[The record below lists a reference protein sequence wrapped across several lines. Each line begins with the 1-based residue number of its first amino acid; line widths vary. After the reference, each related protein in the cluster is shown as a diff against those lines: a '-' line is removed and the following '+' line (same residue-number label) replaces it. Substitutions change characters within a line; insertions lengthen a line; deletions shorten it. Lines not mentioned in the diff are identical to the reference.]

1 MASTILNDNT
11 VELQQE
17 ITEVLLPANAKTTTG
32 DLRKAYA
39 DGMNKAP
46 FNDKKR
52 MREIMDTGL
61 DKPIFQDYAFEGDA
75 LPDRKELL
83 RAAMDA
89 TIEVA
94 TLDNGIV
101 NAADSYARLI
111 ANTIGRLNVI
121 KERLKRNQE
130 RKADI
135 DFARNAYS
143 GLKNVLPITE
153 EDVSGG
159 YGYYNNTFMASP
171 KTIKQ
176 VRFTV
181 DGVTGN
187 GYSGNS
193 YVLDKDGSFVESY
206 DDRSLLTNISD
217 DSVLTVYEYSRLC
230 SVKGKSYYTDSM
242 EPETG
247 AGAPASVNYDDKDA
261 VCVLTLHTKEIAV
274 GMLALDTT
282 NTELKIENVET
293 SDDGVKYAS
302 AITNVVNLA
311 EDIYHAEGHIPGSN
325 IVCFPETRYIR
336 LTLSSGHVDEA
347 ETLAYEKTAIVD
359 GKAVASTVRMENVV
373 RKAVSLGGIRLY
385 SCTFANSSMHTGNLC
400 PENGCKRIAVFCN
413 TYTPAREKFSD
424 QKQKPLELSL
434 YVNGK
439 TYPVVPINSNE
450 DGVKLLTCAESGYGD
465 KNVKFIDEPIRTA
478 QLQVDFHPQNTLSP
492 FIGNLKVCIG

>member
-46 FNDKKR
+46 FNNAER
-52 MREIMDTGL
+52 MQEIMDADL
-61 DKPIFQDYAFEGDA
+61 DEPIFQDYAFEEDA

-83 RAAMDA
+83 GAAMDA

-101 NAADSYARLI
+101 NATDSYARLI

-135 DFARNAYS
+135 DFARNAYD

-153 EDVSGG
+153 SDVSGG
-159 YGYYNNTFMASP
+159 YGYYNNTFMAAP
-171 KTIKQ
+171 KTIRQ

-181 DGVTGN
+181 DNVTGN

-193 YVLDKDGSFVESY
+193 YVLDTDGRFVESY

-230 SVKGKSYYTDSM
+230 SVNGKSYYTDSM
-242 EPETG
+242 RPEADADVPT
-247 AGAPASVNYDDKDA
+247 SVNYDDKDA
-261 VCVLTLHTKEIAV
+261 VCVLTLHTKEMSV
-274 GMLALDTT
+274 GMLALDAT
-282 NTELKIENVET
+282 NTDLKIENVET
-293 SDDGVKYAS
+293 SNDGIKYAS
-302 AITNVVNLA
+302 VITGTVNLS
-311 EDIYHAEGHIPGSN
+311 DDVYHAVNHIPGSN
-325 IVCFPETRYIR
+325 IICFPETKYIR
-336 LTLSSGHVDEA
+336 LTLSSSHVNEG

-359 GKAVASTVRMENVV
+359 GKTVASTVRMENVS
-373 RKAVSLGGIRLY
+373 RKVVSLGGIRLY
-385 SCTFANSSMHTGNLC
+385 SCTFSNSSMHTGNLC
-400 PENGCKRIAVFCN
+400 PENGCKRIAIFCN
-413 TYTPAREKFSD
+413 TYTPAHERFSD
-424 QKQKPLELSL
+424 QKQKPFELVMH
-434 YVNGK
+434 VNGK
-439 TYPVVPINSNE
+439 AYPVIPINSNE